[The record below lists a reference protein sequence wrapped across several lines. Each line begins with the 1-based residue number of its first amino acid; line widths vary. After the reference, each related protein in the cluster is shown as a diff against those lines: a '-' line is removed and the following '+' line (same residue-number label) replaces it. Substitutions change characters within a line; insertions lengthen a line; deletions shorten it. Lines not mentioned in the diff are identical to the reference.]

1 MVSKLHV
8 SLPSHYWLQ
17 HRTDSWYTCSI
28 RESEPRFPVTD
39 QWTTMHTLAFCLYL
53 CINYCYT
60 EHKHSNNRVN
70 DQPKHCLS
78 FLCMYRFWGTNSSNL
93 PAHWSQCLSG
103 NGRLSEN
110 VDGNLMFWP
119 NINRSSYCPVDVLYW
134 LLINLVSVGT
144 CFLRG
149 KNHSTTLN
157 ARVKPIYK

>member
-1 MVSKLHV
+1 MLAYLLTTDFSTGQIADTRVPLERV
-8 SLPSHYWLQ
+8 NPGFRWLTNEQLCILQ
-17 HRTDSWYTCSI
+17 HFVYT
-28 RESEPRFPVTD
+28 F
-39 QWTTMHTLAFCLYL
+39 
-53 CINYCYT
+53 NYCYT

-70 DQPKHCLS
+70 DQPKHCFS
-78 FLCMYRFWGTNSSNL
+78 FLCMDRFWGTNSSNL
-93 PAHWSQCLSG
+93 PAHRSQCLSG

-149 KNHSTTLN
+149 KNLSTTLN